1 MRGGRTE
8 SAFAASV
15 WETAQAP
22 GLEAVGLDT
31 FYRHMSDL
39 GLFYGEEFRPIREL
53 SAGAGRSAGR
63 GLLSDAIAHR
73 AGEYP
78 LHPVLFDGAL
88 QIFSAGAATIEG
100 RTAGL
105 RLPVRFARI
114 LFLRSPGASI
124 FVRAGVKQ
132 ANDEFVEG
140 GIYIYD
146 EAGRPCVRIDGFRAI
161 SVEGARRSGRTG
173 QGRDLIYHVAWERT
187 SAAAKPAHQAPVPL
201 GRLHDV
207 VQHALDEVL
216 DMRGR
221 DHLQAASAAGDELTA
236 AQVARG
242 LGEMGA
248 GLSPDG
254 MFTADSLGVAESMP
268 PVFAQVMGILR
279 EHHLLIQEGDGYRQ
293 TPAFM
298 IAADSTPELFRSGI
312 SRYPGHLPEAL

>member
-1 MRGGRTE
+1 
-8 SAFAASV
+8 
-15 WETAQAP
+15 
-22 GLEAVGLDT
+22 
-31 FYRHMSDL
+31 MSDL
-39 GLFYGEEFRPIREL
+39 GLCRGEEFRPIREL
-53 SAGAGRSAGR
+53 SAGAGSSAGR
-63 GLLSDAIAHR
+63 VSLSDAIAHR

-114 LFLRSPGASI
+114 LFLRSPGASS

-146 EAGRPCVRIDGFRAI
+146 EAGRPCVRVDGFRAI
-161 SVEGARRSGRTG
+161 SVGGARRSGGTG
-173 QGRDLIYHVAWERT
+173 KGRDLIYHVAWERT
-187 SAAAKPAHQAPVPL
+187 LAAAKPAHQAPVPL
-201 GRLHDV
+201 SRLHNV

-221 DHLQAASAAGDELTA
+221 DHLQAASAAGDDLTA

-242 LGEMGA
+242 LREMGV
-248 GLSPDG
+248 GTSPDAV
-254 MFTADSLGVAESMP
+254 FTADSLGVAEPMR
-268 PVFAQVMGILR
+268 PVFAQLMGNLV
-279 EHHLLIQEGDGYRQ
+279 EHDLLIQESDGYRPI
-293 TPAFM
+293 PAFM
-298 IAADSTPELFRSGI
+298 IAADSTQVM
-312 SRYPGHLPEAL
+312 